1 MELKINFADQF
12 LYYNSYNSI
21 KTYYQLNIDEENAL
35 WSFIENLLDKKDLE
49 GKNKPS
55 ETIETYDSVSKTIT
69 SKKITSIEGNF
80 FASNKVWHYHF
91 EHALSPYNPKQY
103 YNKLTKPVLLKNL
116 DGRTNSYFIH
126 YFKIE
131 KPTEIE
137 IKIIGISQHS
147 CWIDLYQI
155 IK

>member
-12 LYYNSYNSI
+12 LYYNSSNSI
-21 KTYYQLNIDEENAL
+21 KTYYQLNEQEENAL
-35 WSFIENLLDKKDLE
+35 WYFIEELLDKKDLE

-55 ETIETYDSVSKTIT
+55 DTIEIYDPVTKTIT
-69 SKKITSIEGNF
+69 SKKLTSVEGNF

-91 EHALSPYNPKQY
+91 EHALSHYNPKQY

-116 DGRTNSYFIH
+116 DGRTNSYLIH

-131 KPTEIE
+131 KSTEIL
-137 IKIIGISQHS
+137 IRIIGISEHS
-147 CWIDLYQI
+147 CWKDLYQT